1 MRSLLQA
8 IEYWIRAAY
17 KGVRRYPNFLL
28 PAIHLVAMS
37 LSTLIAAVDITSI
50 ITTGWICSC
59 TGMVAAWHYLRDSK
73 WLAFLA
79 CASTIVIAIVLVVLE
94 SIFLHLGP
102 IRAAPPF
109 SLVFLVNQST
119 TSMVLLYNIHADI
132 SGTTTSSST
141 FTIRS
146 IMFVMVITA
155 IACAVTK
162 AGPSD
167 GYLVSIFLAGV
178 LFLLTLFGLYVCVL
192 RWRMRI
198 PKTVP

>member
-1 MRSLLQA
+1 MRSLLKTL
-8 IEYWIRAAY
+8 EHSIRAAY

-28 PAIHLVAMS
+28 PSIHLVAMS

-50 ITTGWICSC
+50 ITTGWICSF
-59 TGMVAAWHYLRDSK
+59 TGMVAAWHYFRNAN

-79 CASTIVIAIVLVVLE
+79 CASTIVIALVLVALE
-94 SIFLHLGP
+94 STYLRLGP
-102 IRAAPPF
+102 TRAALPF
-109 SLVFLVNQST
+109 SLVFLVNQSI

-132 SGTTTSSST
+132 SGNTTSSST

-192 RWRMRI
+192 RLRLRL
-198 PKTVP
+198 PKAVP